1 MAYWCFFTRGREME
15 IDSETIGGIVIIA
28 LAALGGWMFRMERLV
43 ATMVEQNKTA
53 HNRHKEYDDYI
64 KDLYTLSNA
73 HAVDIELI
81 KSHLK
86 SMHE

>member
-1 MAYWCFFTRGREME
+1 ME
-15 IDSETIGGIVIIA
+15 IDSETVWGIVIIGVS
-28 LAALGGWMFRMERLV
+28 ALGAWMFRMERLV
-43 ATMVEQNKTA
+43 ATMVEQNRTA

>member
-1 MAYWCFFTRGREME
+1 MVFFLRAGGGME
-15 IDSETIGGIVIIA
+15 IDSETVWGIVIIGVS
-28 LAALGGWMFRMERLV
+28 ALGAWMFRMERLV

>member
-1 MAYWCFFTRGREME
+1 ME
-15 IDSETIGGIVIIA
+15 IDSETVWGIVIIGVS
-28 LAALGGWMFRMERLV
+28 ALGAWMFRMERLV